1 MDNNLEMFCLDWR
14 CGAKT
19 LFPFARPRFFPT
31 NEIPRVSTAAV
42 HFGVGA
48 QKISPQQRN
57 PFGSNDSSWV
67 QSCPK
72 LFMDA
77 MQIFSTD
84 LYSGNAADCRT

>member
-1 MDNNLEMFCLDWR
+1 MDNKLEMFCLDWR
-14 CGAKT
+14 RCRAKT

-31 NEIPRVSTAAV
+31 NEIPRVRTTAAV

-67 QSCPK
+67 QSGPK
-72 LFMDA
+72 
-77 MQIFSTD
+77 S
-84 LYSGNAADCRT
+84 